1 MFGGLWYVCRV
12 VGGLV
17 VGLGGLVVW
26 WFSTM
31 TFKVVRVFFFL
42 FVSKV
47 SVRRFGEI
55 WEIWEILIWSD

>member
-1 MFGGLWYVCRV
+1 VRHMLRVARMFGGLWYVGLW

-31 TFKVVRVFFFL
+31 MFKVVRVFFFVC
-42 FVSKV
+42 FQ
-47 SVRRFGEI
+47 G
-55 WEIWEILIWSD
+55 